1 MPVPHS
7 LDGFDVIA
15 AVERMLDQPVL
26 WWQAVGLFVE
36 HFADWEGQW
45 QASIGDDQQERKRV
59 HALRS
64 AAANVGAMQLAE
76 AAGGLEDVLLK
87 RLAGLAAEIPESLRD
102 QLRDSFN
109 QAWQAAAKAWEI
121 NRLGPGGQA

>member
-1 MPVPHS
+1 MPVPRS

-15 AVERMLDQPVL
+15 AVERMLDRPEL

-45 QASIGDDQQERKRV
+45 QSCIGDDTQERKRV
-59 HALRS
+59 HAVRS
-64 AAANVGAMQLAE
+64 AAANVGAMQLAD

-87 RLAGLAAEIPESLRD
+87 RLAGEVVEIPEGLRD
-102 QLRDSFN
+102 QLRDSFQ
-109 QAWQAAAKAWEI
+109 QAWLAAAKAWQF
-121 NRLGPGGQA
+121 NRLGPGGRV